1 MKTLIFQVV
10 LKQWDKSQRT
20 DEHSALRA
28 AIEDRYAITTDPQF
42 MVLEAQCIVDQHAV
56 NFSGDAQL
64 SSGNHAGRTLKKS
77 MLTNRAIKLDNLV
90 ISNTETGTNGV
101 NLHFEDTQGELH
113 HVGELNNNWAQVKYQ
128 WRYSVEKN
136 NQIFWLYED
145 TTINV
150 AYVDKLNARYF
161 LTQAPS
167 ECFDEAK
174 LSE

>member
-28 AIEDRYAITTDPQF
+28 AIEDRYAITTNPQF

-90 ISNTETGTNGV
+90 ISNTKTGTNGV

-128 WRYSVEKN
+128 WRYSVEKD
-136 NQIFWLYED
+136 NQIFWLYEAA
-145 TTINV
+145 TFNV
-150 AYVDKLNARYF
+150 AYVDELDADYF
-161 LTQAPS
+161 LKKAPNIYYDAQALLP
-167 ECFDEAK
+167 
-174 LSE
+174 